1 MAYYKNK
8 SAKTLTGKQIQYIQE
23 TVPNIKASE
32 RLTTEDAD
40 IIHDAMLDDLLNRGF
55 DEWYNLNKYGW
66 LAQSIMD
73 FIEDNY
79 PELFGRDPE

>member
-1 MAYYKNK
+1 MAYNKNK
-8 SAKTLTGKQIQYIQE
+8 PAKTLTGKQIQYIQE

-32 RLTTEDAD
+32 RPTTEDAD

-79 PELFGRDPE
+79 PELFGREPE